1 MARRVLR
8 WLVPFLALGAGCG
21 DVEFFFV
28 VRTGTV
34 EADADCAGS
43 GGSFG
48 LRDPAG
54 LTVLVV
60 ITDDTNIFFASGGS
74 GQCSDVTRG
83 TVAEVG
89 GNEKNGTIEAESIR
103 LGSG

>member
-1 MARRVLR
+1 MGR
-8 WLVPFLALGAGCG
+8 WLVLFFALGAACG
-21 DVEFFFV
+21 DVNFFFV

-34 EADADCAGS
+34 EADADCTGS

-48 LRDPAG
+48 LRDQQG

-74 GQCSDVTRG
+74 ARCSDVTG
-83 TVAEVG
+83 GAVAEVQG
-89 GNEKNGTIEAESIR
+89 DEKNGTIEAESIR

>member
-1 MARRVLR
+1 MARRMGR
-8 WLVPFLALGAGCG
+8 WLVLFLALSAACG
-21 DVEFFFV
+21 DVDFYFV

-48 LRDPAG
+48 LRDQQG

-74 GQCSDVTRG
+74 GRCSDVTRD
-83 TVAEVG
+83 TVAQVQG
-89 GNEKNGTIEAESIR
+89 DEKNGTIEAQSVR
-103 LGSG
+103 LGSA